1 MNDMKPFDGPG
12 GPHGAPPGGPPG
24 SVPAAPPA
32 IHAVTYDGRAG
43 DLGRIAVSNGLLGLL
58 TLGIYRFWGK
68 TRLRGYLWSRVDFLG
83 DRFEYSGT
91 AKELLIGFLVALA
104 ILAPL
109 VGASIAVGM
118 VYENDLGAV
127 AIKELVQLV
136 VILFLIQLAI
146 YRARRYRM
154 TRTQWR
160 GIRGGQSGSAFKY
173 GFLAFG
179 WMFVVFVTLGLAYP
193 VYRTQMQRYRTEN
206 TWFGD
211 RRFEFDGRASDIFGR
226 WFVTWLCWLP
236 TGGLIYV
243 WYRVHELRYF
253 VSRTRYGALRFNSDL
268 STGSVLGIYLLFYL
282 ALGLVMGVATG
293 LATGL
298 MPTLSAAYQDLASAD
313 TAAIL
318 ANDLT
323 VNLVLIAVI
332 ALVVVALGMVRILV
346 YVHPMFRVV
355 CNSLKVAGEE
365 DYAAIA
371 QSQQLMP
378 GRGEGFADALDVGAF

>member
-1 MNDMKPFDGPG
+1 MNDMRPIDR
-12 GPHGAPPGGPPG
+12 PGGPPG
-24 SVPAAPPA
+24 ATPGATPDSPPAGPPA
-32 IHAVTYDGRAG
+32 IHAVTYDGGAG
-43 DLGRIAVSNGLLGLL
+43 DLGRIVVSNGLLGLL

-109 VGASIAVGM
+109 IGGSLAVDFALEG
-118 VYENDLGAV
+118 DLGTV
-127 AIKELVQLV
+127 ALKELVQLV
-136 VILFLIQLAI
+136 LILFLIQLAI
-146 YRARRYRM
+146 YRARRYRL

-179 WMFVVFVTLGLAYP
+179 WMFVVFLTLGLAYP
-193 VYRTQMQRYRTEN
+193 VYRTRLQRYRTEN

-211 RRFEFDGRASDIFGR
+211 RRFEFDGQASDLFGS
-226 WFVTWLCWLP
+226 WFLVWLLFLP
-236 TGGLIYV
+236 TFGLIYI
-243 WYRVHELRYF
+243 WYRVKELRYF
-253 VSRTRYGALRFNSDL
+253 ISRSRYGALSFASEL
-268 STGSVLGIYLLFYL
+268 PAGAVFAVYLLYYL
-282 ALGLVMGVATG
+282 ALSVVFGTATA

-298 MPTLSAAYQDLASAD
+298 MPALSPAYQDLASGD

-332 ALVVVALGMVRILV
+332 ALVVVVLGVMRILF
-346 YVHPMFRVV
+346 YVHPLFRVV
-355 CNSLKVAGEE
+355 CESLRVTGEE

-378 GRGEGFADALDVGAF
+378 GRGEGFADTLDVGAF